1 MPGKTSPACHKRVV
15 TIADGVGGNVAEIRA
30 GSGSRLLGHPDRF
43 ISREEDKLRTVDVVR
58 LDQTTVPGW
67 VSRTGGEDRTRRV
80 VERGNPIDQI
90 AVALPKPRA
99 VRSMLSDNLDIKVLP
114 KIKLPYETFATV
126 AFVSGT
132 RPAYGHPSASE
143 PGGWGF
149 ANHGVE
155 ADALHTKFAGVK
167 CLAGGKES

>member
-58 LDQTTVPGW
+58 LDQNTVPGW
-67 VSRTGGEDRTRRV
+67 VARTGGEDRTRRV

-99 VRSMLSDNLDIKVLP
+99 VRSMLRDNLDIKVLP

-126 AFVSGT
+126 PFVSGSRAGNG
-132 RPAYGHPSASE
+132 RPAIGE
-143 PGGWGF
+143 PTRRGF
-149 ANHGVE
+149 ADHSVE
-155 ADALHTKFAGVK
+155 ADALHTK
-167 CLAGGKES
+167 